1 VLKQVAPCT
10 PRLEALSNSGVLP
23 IGWRRPAVAAGIIVA
38 LALPFLLKSFAV
50 FQLTMAMDYTIAIIG
65 LNLLTGFNGQFSL
78 GHSAFF
84 AVGAYSA
91 AIMIESFG
99 IGYYWTLPAAGLICF
114 VFGFL
119 FGLPALRLEGVY
131 LALATFALAI
141 AMPPLL
147 KSALLEQWT
156 GGVQG
161 IQVTKPDPPFG
172 VPLTA
177 DQWLYYLTLGVGL
190 LLATIAANLVDS
202 RSGRAMMA
210 IRDNPIAASAMG
222 IDMSLYKTLTFGVS
236 AFYTGIA
243 GALSAIVVTFVAP
256 DSFTFV
262 LAIGLFVGLVVGGV
276 GWIPG
281 ALFGGLFVLFVPNI
295 AEQVSKGLAGAVY
308 GVILLLLIYLMPSG
322 AAGLVRLIV
331 YRLAP
336 HRR

>member
-1 VLKQVAPCT
+1 L
-10 PRLEALSNSGVLP
+10 
-23 IGWRRPAVAAGIIVA
+23 
-38 LALPFLLKSFAV
+38 
-50 FQLTMAMDYTIAIIG
+50 
-65 LNLLTGFNGQFSL
+65 
-78 GHSAFF
+78 
-84 AVGAYSA
+84 
-91 AIMIESFG
+91 
-99 IGYYWTLPAAGLICF
+99 
-114 VFGFL
+114 
-119 FGLPALRLEGVY
+119 
-131 LALATFALAI
+131 
-141 AMPPLL
+141 
-147 KSALLEQWT
+147 
-156 GGVQG
+156 
-161 IQVTKPDPPFG
+161 
-172 VPLTA
+172 
-177 DQWLYYLTLGVGL
+177 LYYLTLGVGL